1 MTLSYKILFTCC
13 LLSVLLTNCKKD
25 DSLKHEDLSAAN
37 FSQIFENFWNGINTD
52 YVYWDIDTTNWDNK
66 YRQFKPLFEKLDI
79 NNTADIDKSV
89 SYFKQMTSSL
99 IDSHFQ
105 ILGQGGSFQGL
116 NIFPAADR
124 KKASLSYHD
133 PYDYSKLDNK
143 YFDSN
148 TTDTSGTLN
157 IKIATIQKK
166 LLYFSCNEFS
176 LAKAYSSDQNIHSLL
191 DLFFQKATDNITNTA
206 GIIMDVRNNFGGDL
220 VDLNF
225 LISHFLNKPLDFGF
239 SRYKSNLGRLDYTP
253 WIKASINPAQ
263 NSKKISCP
271 IIVLVDNYTV
281 SVAEAVAMC
290 IHLLPNSTIIGEQTW
305 GATGPLAP
313 NEIFNDG
320 QFQIGNLF
328 SIYTSSA
335 EFKYID
341 GKMYE
346 GIGFSPDIPI
356 TFNELLLNNG
366 VDSQL
371 EKAISL
377 FK

>member
-1 MTLSYKILFTCC
+1 MKHRYKLLCTC
-13 LLSVLLTNCKKD
+13 LLSALLTNCKKD
-25 DSLKHEDLSAAN
+25 NELKPGDQSFSN
-37 FSQIFENFWNGINTD
+37 FNQVFEKFWNGINSN

-66 YRQFKPLFEKLDI
+66 YRQFKPLFEKLDV

-105 ILGQGGSFQGL
+105 ILGLNGNFQGL
-116 NIFPAADR
+116 NIFPASNR
-124 KKASLSYHD
+124 KKASSSYHD
-133 PYDYSKLDNK
+133 PYNYSKLDTK
-143 YFDSN
+143 YFDSI
-148 TTDTSGTLN
+148 TTDTSGTLS

-166 LLYFSCNEFS
+166 ILYFSCNEFS
-176 LAKAYSSDQNIHSLL
+176 LAKAYSTDQNIHSLF
-191 DLFFQKATDNITNTA
+191 DQFFQKATDDIASPT
-206 GIIMDVRNNFGGDL
+206 GIIIDVRNNFGGDL

-225 LISHFLNKPLDFGF
+225 LVGHFINASLDFGF

-253 WIKASINPAQ
+253 WIKASIVPAL

-281 SVAEAVAMC
+281 SVAEALAMS

-313 NEIFNDG
+313 NEVFNDG
-320 QFQIGNLF
+320 QFQVGNLF
-328 SIYTSSA
+328 SVYTSSA

-356 TFNELLLNNG
+356 AFNEQVLNKG
-366 VDSQL
+366 IDPQL
-371 EKAISL
+371 ETAISL
-377 FK
+377 LK